1 MQSNAEPKKMSFLEV
16 HRVEL
21 VALGTTAMIGAA
33 SAAID
38 LNATISPLITAVTSM
53 IPSLIDLVVAL
64 IPLMIVLAIA
74 KFFPQLFD
82 TILGW
87 IKI

>member
-1 MQSNAEPKKMSFLEV
+1 MTEDVVVRSVPAWKVKLV
-16 HRVEL
+16 GL
-21 VALGTTAMIGAA
+21 VAAGSGLAASA

-38 LNATISPLITAVTSM
+38 INATISPLITMITAL

-64 IPLMIVLAIA
+64 IPLMCILAIA
-74 KFFPQLFD
+74 KFFPQLFE